1 MNLIDAI
8 HPAAA
13 EARHIPRVLHV
24 DRDETAALIL
34 STLIVPETQVFHAS
48 TMGDAAVTLAEQDFD
63 LIVLDPDL
71 QDGDGY
77 ALIRSLR
84 ARDDHTPVLLYSAR
98 HPDLH
103 HEAHAFLPKPWTSPR
118 QLWQAVCFLL
128 ELEGQHDPVAA

>member
-24 DRDETAALIL
+24 DRDETSALIL
-34 STLIVPETQVFHAS
+34 STLIVPETQVFHAG
-48 TMGDAAVTLAEQDFD
+48 TLGDAAVAIAGDHYD

-71 QDGDGY
+71 QDGDGL

-128 ELEGQHDPVAA
+128 ELDAQHEAAAA

>member
-1 MNLIDAI
+1 MNLTDAI

-13 EARHIPRVLHV
+13 EARPLPRVLHV
-24 DRDETAALIL
+24 DRDDTTALIL
-34 STLIVPETQVFHAS
+34 STLIVPETQVFHAA
-48 TMGDAAVTLAEQDFD
+48 TLGDAAVTLVEEHYD

-71 QDGDGY
+71 PDGDGL

-118 QLWQAVCFLL
+118 QLWQAVCHLL
-128 ELEGQHDPVAA
+128 ELDAQQEAAAA